1 MKKAKT
7 PKAPDYAALATQQAA
22 TAKQNWQENL
32 AAARPN
38 QVGPEGTNT
47 WAKDANGNWLNTVAM
62 TPERQQLYDTT
73 NQKAQEQMAGFDTSQ
88 VDLSGAPAMPT
99 VGGYNEQAMN
109 TVRALQQRGLT
120 DRRAATEAQMAAKG
134 LMDTGSAYDSTQRNL
149 AEGENDADLK
159 AILAGI
165 NQGNVEFGQGMQA
178 HTTGTGDI
186 LNQNTA
192 NLQKV
197 GGMMGQ
203 SNSFR
208 MPTFGPA
215 PTPGMGANATPD
227 MTGAANASYKAALD
241 KYNAQAGSGLAGKL
255 LPIAGSVAGSFF
267 GPIGTAVGGALGKGI
282 GGMMSS
288 PKIPTGGG
296 YDFGGS
302 GGAQPDASGFNW

>member
-7 PKAPDYAALATQQAA
+7 PKAPDYASLANQQAA

-47 WAKDANGNWLNTVAM
+47 WTKDPSGNWLNTVAM
-62 TPERQQLYDTT
+62 TPERQQLHDTT

-99 VGGYNEQAMN
+99 VGGYNQQAMD
-109 TVRALQQRGLT
+109 TVRALQRPGLE
-120 DRRAATEAQMAAKG
+120 RARAAKEAQLAAMG
-134 LMDTGSAYDSTQRNL
+134 VGTGTGSAWDSTQRNIGNN
-149 AEGENDADLK
+149 ESDADLK

-227 MTGAANASYKAALD
+227 LTGAADASYKAALD
-241 KYNAQAGSGLAGKL
+241 QYNAKAGSGLAGQL
-255 LPIAGSVAGSFF
+255 LPLAGSVAGSFF

-288 PKIPTGGG
+288 PKIPTGG
-296 YDFGGS
+296 YDFSGS
-302 GGAQPDASGFNW
+302 GGGDAGINGFF

>member
-1 MKKAKT
+1 MKSAKT
-7 PKAPDYAALATQQAA
+7 PKAPDYTSLANQQAA

-73 NQKAQEQMAGFDTSQ
+73 NQKAQEQMSGFDTSQ

-99 VGGYNEQAMN
+99 VGGHNQQVIDTM
-109 TVRALQQRGLT
+109 RALQRPEL
-120 DRRAATEAQMAAKG
+120 DRTANAARARAIAKG
-134 LMDTGSAYDSTQRNL
+134 IPMEGSSAGTNIENQIGQNM
-149 AEGENDADLK
+149 NDADLK
-159 AILAGI
+159 AILAGV
-165 NQGNVEFGQGMQA
+165 NQGNTEFGQGMQL

-208 MPTFGPA
+208 MPSFGAA
-215 PTPGMGANATPD
+215 PTPGMPGAATPD
-227 MTGAANASYKAALD
+227 MTGAADASYKAALD
-241 KYNAQAGSGLAGKL
+241 KYNAQAGGGLAGQL

-267 GPIGTAVGGALGKGI
+267 GPMGSAVGGMLGKKLLG
-282 GGMMSS
+282 ST
-288 PKIPTGGG
+288 PQIPTGYG
-296 YDFGGS
+296 DTS
-302 GGAQPDASGFNW
+302 GVAAGVPQY

>member
-1 MKKAKT
+1 MKSAKT
-7 PKAPDYAALATQQAA
+7 PKAPDYTSLANQQAA

-73 NQKAQEQMAGFDTSQ
+73 NQKAQEQMSGFDTSQ

-99 VGGYNEQAMN
+99 VGGHNQQVIDTM
-109 TVRALQQRGLT
+109 RALQRPEL
-120 DRRAATEAQMAAKG
+120 DRTANAARARAIAKG
-134 LMDTGSAYDSTQRNL
+134 IPMEGSSAGTNIENQIGQNM
-149 AEGENDADLK
+149 NDADLK
-159 AILAGI
+159 AILAGV
-165 NQGNVEFGQGMQA
+165 NQGNTEFTQGMNL

-215 PTPGMGANATPD
+215 PTPGMPGAATPD
-227 MTGAANASYKAALD
+227 TMGAAQANYNAAVEKANAKNAS
-241 KYNAQAGSGLAGKL
+241 NPWNQIVGIGSTLAGAYL
-255 LPIAGSVAGSFF
+255 G
-267 GPIGTAVGGALGKGI
+267 GPGGAQLGSKI
-282 GGMMSS
+282 GGMMRSDTN
-288 PKIPTGGG
+288 PTPTTG
-296 YDFGGS
+296 YDFSGTNGGVN
-302 GGAQPDASGFNW
+302 GFY

>member
-1 MKKAKT
+1 MKSAKT
-7 PKAPDYAALATQQAA
+7 PKAPDYTSLANQQAA

-73 NQKAQEQMAGFDTSQ
+73 NQKAQEQMSGFDTSQ

-99 VGGYNEQAMN
+99 VGGHNQQVIDTM
-109 TVRALQQRGLT
+109 RALQRPEL
-120 DRRAATEAQMAAKG
+120 DRTANAARARAIAKG
-134 LMDTGSAYDSTQRNL
+134 IPMEGSSAGTNIENQIGQNM
-149 AEGENDADLK
+149 NDADLK
-159 AILAGI
+159 AILAGV
-165 NQGNVEFGQGMQA
+165 NQGNTEFGQGMA
-178 HTTGTGDI
+178 LHTTGTGDI

-208 MPTFGPA
+208 MPTFGAA
-215 PTPGMGANATPD
+215 PTPGMPGGATPD
-227 MTGAANASYKAALD
+227 LMNAGKASYDAAVNKANAQ
-241 KYNAQAGSGLAGKL
+241 NASDPWNQIVGIGTQLAGAYL
-255 LPIAGSVAGSFF
+255 
-267 GPIGTAVGGALGKGI
+267 GAPNVKANVPQTQTNGQ
-282 GGMMSS
+282 GMMAGV
-288 PKIPTGGG
+288 KNWWNGL
-296 YDFGGS
+296 S
-302 GGAQPDASGFNW
+302 GPEQLSGPS